1 METSK
6 ERKIISDKL
15 VVEKTGLTLEE
26 CFLLLDQKGAAKM
39 EHKEIFA
46 AAERIAKLKPLGEWN
61 LNLLTTSYEW
71 GRGLKERGE
80 KENGFEISVSK
91 TINVC
96 VSILYKAWIDDTI
109 RKKWLKDKIIFRKT
123 TLDKSARITWSDN
136 ITSLSVDFY
145 PKAEN
150 KSQVVVQHLKLP
162 DVAEADDMKQYW
174 AKTLELL
181 KSILEA

>member
-1 METSK
+1 M
-6 ERKIISDKL
+6 
-15 VVEKTGLTLEE
+15 
-26 CFLLLDQKGAAKM
+26 
-39 EHKEIFA
+39 
-46 AAERIAKLKPLGEWN
+46 
-61 LNLLTTSYEW
+61 
-71 GRGLKERGE
+71 
-80 KENGFEISVSK
+80 SK